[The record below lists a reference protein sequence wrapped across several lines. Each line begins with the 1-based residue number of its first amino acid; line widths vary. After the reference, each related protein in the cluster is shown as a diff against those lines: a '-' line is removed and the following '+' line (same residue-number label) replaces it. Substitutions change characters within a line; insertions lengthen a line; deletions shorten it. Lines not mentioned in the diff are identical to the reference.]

1 MHPLRLGDWL
11 RAEPDG
17 LAVLPLL
24 HRQLPRLRQSDLLPR
39 VQPVRQ
45 LLRGRGTVWHLHS
58 LQSRFLRQLRQP
70 HLLLALLGWLL
81 PQCGQPV
88 LRDMHYRE
96 LPHLRQSHSVHAL

>member
-81 PQCGQPV
+81 PQCGQPA